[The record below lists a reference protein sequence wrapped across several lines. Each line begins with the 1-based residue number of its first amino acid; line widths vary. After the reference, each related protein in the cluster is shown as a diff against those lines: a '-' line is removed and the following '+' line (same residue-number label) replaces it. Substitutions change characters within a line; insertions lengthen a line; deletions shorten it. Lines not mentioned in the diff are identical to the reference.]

1 MNLYSLEFLCSSQG
15 AGGLLTWISLT
26 TQTKVASCNK
36 LISNTQLSMNI
47 QQIYTTNDDLAW
59 EHCTIQ
65 GRINAHLANFDGDVW
80 HIFNEPAQRFLS
92 PSHIWKLCCF
102 FVHHLQKVIFSFI
115 NHLCLCIF
123 FSSTANPWEDQI
135 FILYYYITLI
145 IWVCVYIIFF
155 SSTRKPWKDQIFI
168 LSYINN
174 LCLPLIFCFHNKTM
188 KRLPWLQ
195 LLTCTNPGRR
205 IQEWRNYIK
214 DQLSF
219 LL

>member
-1 MNLYSLEFLCSSQG
+1 MNWYSLEFLCSSQG

-47 QQIYTTNDDLAW
+47 QQIYTTHDDLAW

-65 GRINAHLANFDGDVW
+65 GRIKAHLANFDGDVW

-102 FVHHLQKVIFSFI
+102 SVHHLQIVIFSFI
-115 NHLCLCIF
+115 NHLCLC
-123 FSSTANPWEDQI
+123 
-135 FILYYYITLI
+135 
-145 IWVCVYIIFF
+145 IFF

-168 LSYINN
+168 LSYINHFCLCIYN
-174 LCLPLIFCFHNKTM
+174 LFFFHYKPM
-188 KRLPWLQ
+188 KRSNIHIIL
-195 LLTCTNPGRR
+195 
-205 IQEWRNYIK
+205 Y
-214 DQLSF
+214 
-219 LL
+219 